1 MCICTVGYKDRK
13 SQPWLWALGTE
24 KIGLSSERNFEIGFS
39 GNGQCPLIFTRW
51 MPTEKSLLDV
61 ILKGIY

>member
-39 GNGQCPLIFTRW
+39 GIGQCPLIFTR
-51 MPTEKSLLDV
+51 
-61 ILKGIY
+61 